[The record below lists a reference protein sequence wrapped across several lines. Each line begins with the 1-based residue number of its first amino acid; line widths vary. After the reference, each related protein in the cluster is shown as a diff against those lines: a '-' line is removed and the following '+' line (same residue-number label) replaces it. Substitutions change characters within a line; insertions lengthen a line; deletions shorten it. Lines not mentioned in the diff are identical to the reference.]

1 MSQANGLPDDDFL
14 NLLGQVRDF
23 RDRVISPQVIDWEK
37 NRVFPAEVIASAH
50 QLGLLGMEIPP
61 ELGGLGMS
69 FGQKLKVLDL
79 LSEVSMPYAF
89 SLVNSHN
96 VAARLARHGTDEQR
110 NRFLPDLLTGNK
122 LGSAA
127 LTEPNAGS
135 DFSAIMTE
143 ATSDANGWRLNGEK
157 AWITNAATSTVIVAY
172 VQTTPGS
179 RARGIASFLIDGTQP
194 GFERVAP
201 YDLIGSHAIG
211 TGGFRLNNYFASD
224 ADLLAPAGDGF
235 SAALATINEART
247 YVASMCCAMIEA
259 SLRSAVGYATE
270 RESFGKPI
278 IEHQGLSW
286 QLARVANQLEAARA
300 LTDKAI
306 AAIEHGDSES
316 AILPAAHAK
325 KFATEVAESS
335 LSACAQAMG
344 ANGLREEHL
353 IGHRLT
359 AARIAN
365 YVDGSTEIMTDR
377 IAKSLSAVYSPVGST
392 QLER

>member
-1 MSQANGLPDDDFL
+1 MSQPIGLSEDEFL
-14 NLLGQVRDF
+14 NLLDHVQDF
-23 RDRVISPQVIDWEK
+23 RDRVISPQVVDWER

-50 QLGLLGMEIPP
+50 QLGLLGMEIDP

-69 FGQKLKVLDL
+69 FSQKLRVLDV

-96 VAARLARHGTDEQR
+96 VAARLARHGTEEQR
-110 NRFLPDLLTGNK
+110 SRFLSDLLTGDK
-122 LGSAA
+122 LGSSA

-135 DFSAIMTE
+135 DFSAI
-143 ATSDANGWRLNGEK
+143 ATQATPDAKGWRLNGEK
-157 AWITNAATSTVIVAY
+157 AWITNAASSTVIVAY
-172 VQTTPGS
+172 VQTDPGS

-194 GFERVAP
+194 GFQRVAP

-211 TGGFRLNNYFASD
+211 TGGFRLDNYLASE
-224 ADLLAPAGDGF
+224 ADLLAPAGEGF

-259 SLRSAVGYATE
+259 SLRSAVGYAAE

-300 LTDKAI
+300 LTNKAV
-306 AAIEHGDSES
+306 AAIEYGDSES
-316 AILPAAHAK
+316 AVLPAAHAK
-325 KFATEVAESS
+325 KFATEIAESAIA
-335 LSACAQAMG
+335 ACAQAMG

-359 AARIAN
+359 AARVAN

-377 IAKSLSAVYSPVGST
+377 IAKSLSTTYGSV
-392 QLER
+392 